1 MDSTIYNPHL
11 EWYKMPEDIEYIKI
25 LQDQGVSTFDPVKF
39 YNEAKYEIK
48 EEVDLSTLSR
58 KERKQ
63 IKKSKISKK
72 ALKMVQDNIKK
83 KEENLREEEDRKLN
97 HFITKCVTIDDMAQL
112 VDKMKTTYGRINSK
126 IELLD
131 KCIIDNFDV
140 ASHLLFFSLNEE
152 TEYDDLKSKKK
163 QILLKYKGI
172 YSSQDLI
179 QIQMTKLSSYL
190 NPLNPFQN
198 NKRKLDD
205 WQVDVFERIEK
216 KQNILIVAPT
226 SAGKTVCST
235 YCAVIGNKTLFV
247 VPSDELAR
255 QVAGIFRNMPN
266 IMVGIITNK
275 EYYMDNDVSV
285 IIGTPKRLEEF
296 IVENRYYYDKEQQKR
311 EYPDEENLIFDSK
324 YLRLSSNYNFDYV
337 IYDEIQM
344 LNSDEGAA
352 FENLIKL
359 LDVPSLFLS
368 ATIDDPNRL
377 KEWLE
382 LVKNKEVNLV
392 TYNKRFI
399 VQQRYLWQE
408 NQLKH
413 LHPLSCINNQFLLD
427 DGFNSSDISFTPRD
441 TYHLYN
447 IIKEKNPN
455 CNEIKPN
462 TLLKKDKWDSLSLN
476 DTIVVE
482 KAIKTFLTNL
492 ARTSPDVTKE
502 ILDSYSVSQKTESNI
517 DIIKL
522 IKHLI
527 DKDMCPAIFF
537 KLDAFK
543 CRTIFKY
550 IVKELERQQNEKY
563 PHHYD
568 DLATQ
573 YDALRNFNNDWNDQ
587 KEKISIP
594 KDLDPDIFKEN
605 LRKKLSDKHLDNL
618 KKKFTQIIQIR
629 IEKLIASDMDKETI
643 KFYIAYYNQERD
655 KILEMDDLP
664 EVDKNMPHPEFTFN
678 YMGVDSNMMR
688 GIRRELKQGL
698 GTDVK
703 WTHPILIGIE
713 RGIVPYFKDMEVPF
727 QRIVQSL
734 FAQKKIPII
743 ISDESLGY
751 GINMPI
757 RTVVILGKENQNEI
771 IDPLKANQMSGRS
784 GRRGID
790 REGHIVYVGVDW
802 KSILRGS
809 FPELTGVN
817 PISVALPLPLY
828 FNKLKVNDINRIFTK
843 TLFQFKNNI
852 ENDNKGMISNL
863 ISNNIN
869 FTNEITSK
877 IMWSCRYLD
886 NNYKQIP
893 IFLNEILAISNL
905 DHYKTFEYIT
915 CLFDGKYPYN
925 GNFENTNLDTS
936 TLYDPTELIT
946 VYKEKRIL
954 DNDDSQDILNRLKN
968 IGYALAALHITTNQ
982 TLRYRSLTKHF
993 KDVFNNIKNITIK
1006 YQF

>member
-11 EWYKMPEDIEYIKI
+11 EWYKMPEAIEYIKI

-39 YNEAKYEIK
+39 YNEAKDDIK
-48 EEVDLSTLSR
+48 EEVDLNTLTR

-63 IKKSKISKK
+63 VKKNKISKK
-72 ALKMVQDNIKK
+72 AAKMIENNIKK
-83 KEENLREEEDRKLN
+83 KEDALREEEDRKLN
-97 HFITKCVTIDDMAQL
+97 HFIDKCITIDDMSKL
-112 VDKMKTTYGRINSK
+112 VDKMKTTYGRINTK
-126 IELLD
+126 ITLLD
-131 KCIIDNFDV
+131 KCIDDSFKT

-152 TEYDDLKSKKK
+152 SEYDDLKSKKTK
-163 QILLKYKGI
+163 VLLKYKNL
-172 YSSQDLI
+172 YKNEDLI
-179 QIQMTKLSSYL
+179 KTQMTDLSSYL

-205 WQVDVFERIEK
+205 WQVDVFQRIEK
-216 KQNILIVAPT
+216 KENILIVAPT

-275 EYYMDNDVSV
+275 EYYMDNDVNV

-296 IVENRYYYDKEQQKR
+296 IVENKYYYDSEKQEKDH
-311 EYPDEENLIFDSK
+311 PNENLVFDEK
-324 YLRLSSNYNFDYV
+324 YLKPSKDFVFDYV

-368 ATIDDPNRL
+368 ATIDDPNKL
-377 KEWLE
+377 KNWLE
-382 LVKNKEVNLV
+382 IVKNKEVNLV
-392 TYNKRFI
+392 TYQKRFI

-408 NQLKH
+408 NKLKH
-413 LHPLSCINNQFLLD
+413 LHPLSCINTEFLLD
-427 DGFNSSDISFTPRD
+427 NGFKKSDIAFTPRD
-441 TYHLYN
+441 TYHLYDVIKN
-447 IIKEKNPN
+447 IVPN

-462 TLLKKDKWDSLSLN
+462 ALLNKGKWDDISLN
-476 DTIVVE
+476 DTIIIE
-482 KAIKTFLTNL
+482 KRIKEFLTNL
-492 ARTSPDVTKE
+492 AVTSPDVTEE
-502 ILDSYSVSQKTESNI
+502 ILNSYTVNQNTETNI
-517 DIIKL
+517 DLIKL

-527 DKDMCPAIFF
+527 AKDMCPAIFF
-537 KLDAFK
+537 KLDAFR

-568 DLATQ
+568 DLTMQ
-573 YDALRNFNNDWNDQ
+573 YDAMKNFNNDWGEQ
-587 KEKISIP
+587 KEKVSIP

-605 LRKKLSDKHLDNL
+605 LRKKLSDKHLDDL
-618 KKKFTQIIQIR
+618 KKKFSQTIDIR
-629 IEKLIASDMDKETI
+629 LEKLIASDMDKKTI
-643 KFYIAYYNQERD
+643 KFYLEYYNNEKD
-655 KILEMDDLP
+655 KILQMDELP

-698 GTDVK
+698 DCDIK
-703 WTHPILIGIE
+703 WTHPILNGIE

-727 QRIVQSL
+727 QRVVQSL

-790 REGHIVYVGVDW
+790 REGHIVYAGVDW

-817 PISVALPLPLY
+817 PISVSIPLPLY
-828 FNKLKVNDINRIFTK
+828 FNKLKIQDINRIFSK
-843 TLFQFKNNI
+843 TLYQYKKNINS
-852 ENDNKGMISNL
+852 DNKSIVSNL
-863 ISNNIN
+863 ISNDIN
-869 FTNEITSK
+869 FTDKTTSK
-877 IMWSCRYLD
+877 IIWSCRYLD
-886 NNYKQIP
+886 DNYKKIP
-893 IFLNEILAISNL
+893 HLLEELISINNL
-905 DHYKTFEYIT
+905 DHYKTFEFLA
-915 CLFDGKYPYN
+915 CLFDGKNPYN
-925 GNFENTNLDTS
+925 GNLGNTSLDTS
-936 TLYDPTELIT
+936 TLYDSSELMT

-968 IGYALAALHITTNQ
+968 IGFALAALHITTFE
-982 TLRYRSLTKHF
+982 TRRYKSLCKLF
-993 KDVFNNIKNITIK
+993 NDVFNNIKNITSK

>member
-1 MDSTIYNPHL
+1 MESTIYNPQL
-11 EWYKMPEDIEYIKI
+11 EWYKMPESIEYIKI

-39 YNEAKYEIK
+39 YNEAKDDIK
-48 EEVDLSTLSR
+48 EEVDLNTLSR
-58 KERKQ
+58 RERKQ
-63 IKKSKISKK
+63 IKKNKISKK
-72 ALKMVQDNIKK
+72 AAKMIENNIKK
-83 KEENLREEEDRKLN
+83 KENALREEEDRKLN
-97 HFITKCVTIDDMAQL
+97 HFIDKCITIDDMSKL

-131 KCIIDNFDV
+131 KCIIDSFEI

-152 TEYDDLKSKKK
+152 SEYEDLKSKKTK
-163 QILLKYKGI
+163 VLLKYKSI
-172 YSSQDLI
+172 YKNQDLI
-179 QIQMTKLSSYL
+179 KTQMTDLSSYL
-190 NPLNPFQN
+190 SPLNPFQN

-205 WQVDVFERIEK
+205 WQVDVFQRIEQK
-216 KQNILIVAPT
+216 ENILIVAPT

-266 IMVGIITNK
+266 IMIGIITNK
-275 EYYMDNDVSV
+275 EYYMDSDVNV

-296 IVENRYYYDKEQQKR
+296 IVENKYYYDSEKQEKDH
-311 EYPDEENLIFDSK
+311 PNENLVFDEK
-324 YLRLSSNYNFDYV
+324 YLKPSKDFIFDYV

-368 ATIDDPNRL
+368 ATIDDPYKL
-377 KEWLE
+377 KNWLE
-382 LVKNKEVNLV
+382 IVKDSEVNLV
-392 TYNKRFI
+392 TYKKRFI
-399 VQQRYLWQE
+399 VQQRYLWQQ
-408 NQLKH
+408 NKLKH
-413 LHPLSCINNQFLLD
+413 LHPLSCINKEFLLD
-427 DGFNSSDISFTPRD
+427 NGFKKSDIAFTPRD
-441 TYHLYN
+441 TYHLYEV
-447 IIKEKNPN
+447 IKNKVPN

-462 TLLKKDKWDSLSLN
+462 SLLNKGKWDDLSLD
-476 DTIVVE
+476 DTIVIE
-482 KAIKTFLTNL
+482 RAIKEFLTNL
-492 ARTSPDVTKE
+492 AVTSPDVAEE
-502 ILDSYSVSQKTESNI
+502 ILNTYTVNQNTETNI
-517 DIIKL
+517 DLIKL

-527 DKDMCPAIFF
+527 AKDMCPAIFF

-543 CRTIFKY
+543 CRTIFKF
-550 IVKELERQQNEKY
+550 IVRELERQQNEKY
-563 PHHYD
+563 PHHYE
-568 DLATQ
+568 DLTIQ
-573 YDALRNFNNDWNDQ
+573 YDAMKNFIGDWDEQ

-594 KDLDPDIFKEN
+594 KDIDPDIFKEN
-605 LRKKLSDKHLDNL
+605 LRKKLSDKHLDDL
-618 KKKFTQIIQIR
+618 KKKFSQIIKIR
-629 IEKLIASDMDKETI
+629 LEKLLASDMDKETI
-643 KFYIAYYNQERD
+643 KFYIEYYNNEKD
-655 KILEMDDLP
+655 KILQMDELP
-664 EVDKNMPHPEFTFN
+664 EVDKNMPHPDFTFN

-698 GTDVK
+698 DCDIK

-727 QRIVQSL
+727 QRVVQSL

-790 REGHIVYVGVDW
+790 REGHIVYAGVDW

-817 PISVALPLPLY
+817 PVSVSIPLPLY
-828 FNKLKVNDINRIFTK
+828 FNKLKIQDINRIFSK
-843 TLFQFKNNI
+843 TLYQYKKNI
-852 ENDNKGMISNL
+852 ESDNKSIVSNL
-863 ISNNIN
+863 ISNDIN
-869 FTNEITSK
+869 YTDNITSK
-877 IMWSCRYLD
+877 IIWSCRYLD
-886 NNYKQIP
+886 NNYKKLPQLLEELLLIG
-893 IFLNEILAISNL
+893 NL
-905 DHYKTFEYIT
+905 DHYKTFEFLA
-915 CLFDGKYPYN
+915 CLFDGKNPYN
-925 GNFENTNLDTS
+925 GNLGNTSMDTS
-936 TLYDPTELIT
+936 TLYDSSELMT
-946 VYKEKRIL
+946 VYREKRIL

-968 IGYALAALHITTNQ
+968 IGFALAALHVTTID
-982 TLRYRSLTKHF
+982 TRKYRGLCKFF
-993 KDVFNNIKNITIK
+993 KEVFNNLKNITSK